1 MNPHTVEAINIGVHA
16 VGALT
21 ALVLLVQL
29 FRSGRWRDPLAE
41 HGWTHRGPHL
51 LHAAAAFLLYLI
63 LAQILIAALE
73 ITFDTDAMLNKPGS
87 LDWYAVAGAGAT
99 AQLLTC
105 ALMVVILAAR
115 RPFAGESSRRVGL
128 AGALWVGLVAALVV
142 IPLCTVQLQMDQ
154 VAWKWLRPDAVPPV
168 HPTMQALHDSEWDWR
183 GPVQLFVVAL
193 AVAPVYEELFFRGV
207 LLGGIWTATRRTWV
221 AVGLS
226 GLLFGLMHVGQP
238 QTVLP
243 LVTMGVVLGY
253 VRVRYRSLTACVLAH
268 SLFNARTM
276 VMLYLAPELLTP
288 GS

>member
-16 VGALT
+16 AGALT

-29 FRSGRWRDPLAE
+29 FRSSRWRDPLAE
-41 HGWTHRGPHL
+41 HGWTHAGPHL
-51 LHAAAAFLLYLI
+51 LHLGAILLVYFVLQ
-63 LAQILIAALE
+63 QILVAGLRSS
-73 ITFDTDAMLNKPGS
+73 FDLQSMLKPGS
-87 LDWYAVAGAGAT
+87 QGWHALQSADAAAK
-99 AQLLTC
+99 LLAC

-115 RPFAGESSRRVGL
+115 RPFAGEDSHRVGI
-128 AGALWVGLVAALVV
+128 AGTLSIGLVAGLVL

-154 VAWKWLRPDAVPPV
+154 VAWQWLNPDAVPPI
-168 HPTMQALHDSEWDWR
+168 HPAMQALHDSEWDWR
-183 GPVQLFVVAL
+183 GPVQLFIVAL
-193 AVAPVYEELFFRGV
+193 AVAPVAEELFFRGV
-207 LLGGIWTATRRTWV
+207 LLGTVWTATRRTWV

-226 GLLFGLMHVGQP
+226 ALLFGLMHVGQP

-253 VRVRYRSLTACVLAH
+253 VRVRYRSLAACVLAH

>member
-1 MNPHTVEAINIGVHA
+1 MNPHTVEAIDIGVHA

-41 HGWTHRGPHL
+41 HGWTYAGPHL
-51 LHAAAAFLLYLI
+51 LHLGAVLLVYFVSQ
-63 LAQILIAALE
+63 QILVAGLRDS
-73 ITFDTDAMLNKPGS
+73 FDLQSMLKPGS
-87 LDWYAVAGAGAT
+87 QGWHALQSADAAAR
-99 AQLLTC
+99 LLAC

-115 RPFAGESSRRVGL
+115 RPFAGEGSRRVGI
-128 AGALWVGLVAALVV
+128 AGTLWIGLVAGLVL

-154 VAWKWLRPDAVPPV
+154 VAWQWLNPDAVPPI
-168 HPTMQALHDSEWDWR
+168 HPAMQALHDSEWDWH
-183 GPVQLFVVAL
+183 GPVQLFIVAL
-193 AVAPVYEELFFRGV
+193 AVAPVAEELFFRGV
-207 LLGGIWTATRRTWV
+207 LLGTVWTATRRTWV

-226 GLLFGLMHVGQP
+226 ALLFGLMHVSQP
-238 QTVLP
+238 QDVLP

-276 VMLYLAPELLTP
+276 VMLYLAPELLTD
-288 GS
+288 GR